1 VKQEQKQNN
10 NIVFLIFRRMRQP
23 LMTLLVVYSIAILV
37 LTLIP
42 GQDESGNVYYMDFF
56 HAIYFVSF
64 MATTIGFGEIPFE
77 FTDAQRVWVIVSM
90 YAGVISWL
98 YAIGTIFTLVQD
110 KTFQHALSENKLAR
124 KIRGMRE
131 PFYLVCGYGET
142 GSALVKGLTDGGQR
156 VVVIEIEE
164 YRRNLIRI
172 DNLRDFVPSLHGDA
186 QKPKHLQE
194 AGLQHSLCQAVV
206 AVTNVNE
213 VNLKIALTS
222 KLLHPQIKVIC
233 RADSHD
239 VENNM
244 ESFGTDHII
253 DPYDTFATS
262 LATAFQVPCLHLL
275 QSWLFSANDELAL
288 DEPVYPPK
296 QKHWV
301 ICGYGRFG
309 KAVYE
314 RLIKEGMEVVVIEA
328 DPSATGE
335 PVEGIVY
342 GRGTEANT
350 LLEANI
356 EEASGLIAGTDN
368 DANNL
373 SMVVT
378 ARELNPD
385 LFIIVRQNHSDNSSI
400 IDSVNADMVMHPSK
414 IIADKIRVLLG
425 TPMLYQFVSLAY
437 YQDNDWACEL
447 VSRISALVGNQMPKL
462 TEITI
467 NNHEARAVVDV
478 LGNGETVKLADLQR
492 DPWKRRDC
500 LKCIILMI
508 ECHNDFLLL
517 PGPDTKINQGDR
529 LLVCAGDGG
538 FTRLRWNLQHDNILS
553 YVRKGTVTK
562 HGWLWE
568 KLNRKSK

>member
-1 VKQEQKQNN
+1 MD
-10 NIVFLIFRRMRQP
+10 NIVFLIFRRMRRP

-42 GQDESGNVYYMDFF
+42 GQDANGNVHYMDFF
-56 HAIYFVSF
+56 HATYFVSF

-77 FTDAQRVWVIVSM
+77 FTDAQRIWVIFSM
-90 YAGVISWL
+90 YTGVISWL
-98 YAIGTIFTLVQD
+98 YAIGTILTLVQD
-110 KTFQHALSENKLAR
+110 KTFQHALSENKLAN
-124 KIRGMRE
+124 KIRSMRE

-142 GSALVKGLTDGGQR
+142 GSALVRGLTDAGQH
-156 VVVIEIEE
+156 VVVIEIDEN
-164 YRRNLIRI
+164 RRNMIRI

-186 QKPKHLQE
+186 QKTLHLQE
-194 AGLQHSLCQAVV
+194 AGLQHSLCKAVV

-213 VNLKIALTS
+213 ANLKIALTS
-222 KLLHPQIKVIC
+222 KLLHPHIKVIC

-244 ESFGTDHII
+244 ASFGTDHII

-262 LATAFQVPCLHLL
+262 LATAFQVPCLYLL
-275 QSWLFSANDELAL
+275 QSWLFSANDEIEL

-309 KAVYE
+309 KALYE
-314 RLIKEGMEVVVIEA
+314 RLIKEGIEVVVIEA
-328 DPSATGE
+328 DPSSTGE
-335 PVEGIVY
+335 PVEGIVM

-350 LLEANI
+350 LSEANI
-356 EEASGLIAGTDN
+356 EQACGLIAGTDN

-378 ARELNPD
+378 AREMNPN
-385 LFIIVRQNHSDNSSI
+385 LFIIVRQNHSDNSAI
-400 IDSVNADMVMHPSK
+400 IEAVKADMVMHPSK
-414 IIADKIRVLLG
+414 IIADKIRVLLS
-425 TPMLYQFVSLAY
+425 TPLLYQFVSLAY
-437 YQDNDWACEL
+437 YQDNNWACEL
-447 VSRISALVGNQMPKL
+447 VSRITALVGHQVPNL

-467 NNHEARAVVDV
+467 DKNEAQAVVDV
-478 LGNGETVKLADLQR
+478 LEHGETVKLADLQR

-500 LKCIILMI
+500 LKCIVLMI
-508 ECHNDFLLL
+508 ECHNDLLLL
-517 PGPDTKINQGDR
+517 PGSETKINVGDR
-529 LLVCAGDGG
+529 LLVCAGERG

-553 YVRKGTVTK
+553 YVRTGTVVK

-568 KLNRKSK
+568 KLSRKSK